1 VDDNNRISANL
12 LSNLSKDDNN
22 RISANLLSNLSNITN
37 ITKTFQKDK
46 TQKNITMTLTKQ
58 PKYNSTSNIQI
69 FFELYDRAAVI
80 NGWNDEAKLQHIHNS
95 FKGKLQEWVV
105 SSTFADW
112 ASSKIA
118 LKEKQAISTKD
129 DIYYLNKLMQI
140 KRKNCSSLNK
150 FISKFD
156 EVRQSVKPMHQ
167 LTLKQLLK
175 LHLLKRTQ
183 KGFMSIC
190 LSRTAHQLMFED
202 ISNNKLQLNSM
213 NCTNWLEHTK
223 MKIHLTNRD
232 LLTLMMKM
240 MVTLQ
245 MKNVSSRRNVLNQA
259 SFNQKLQVSAKQ
271 MVLKQLS

>member
-156 EVRQSVKPMHQ
+156 EVRQKREANARINPQTVTETASSETHTERFYVNLFIKNSSPADVRRY
-167 LTLKQLLK
+167 LKQ
-175 LHLLKRTQ
+175 
-183 KGFMSIC
+183 
-190 LSRTAHQLMFED
+190 
-202 ISNNKLQLNSM
+202 
-213 NCTNWLEHTK
+213 
-223 MKIHLTNRD
+223 
-232 LLTLMMKM
+232 
-240 MVTLQ
+240 
-245 MKNVSSRRNVLNQA
+245 
-259 SFNQKLQVSAKQ
+259 
-271 MVLKQLS
+271 